1 MRVTTNPF
9 VVFIVSFIVLWL
21 SALLGDLLR
30 KRIRPLAEEERSDF
44 SVALT
49 GTLTLLGLLIGFTF
63 SMAVTRYDQRKN
75 YEEAEANAIGTEY
88 LRADLLP
95 AGDAVRVRQLLRK
108 YIQQRVLFYTT
119 RDEQQLV
126 KINADTAKLQD
137 DLWAAVRQPAAA
149 QPTAAVVALAVAGMN
164 DVLNSRGYT
173 QAAWW
178 NRIPLAAWALMAA
191 IAMCCTILTGYAA
204 HRTERSMFLILP
216 MAVSISFFL
225 ISDID
230 SPRGGA
236 IRVAAQNL
244 QALWQ
249 SLPAR

>member
-49 GTLTLLGLLIGFTF
+49 GTLTLRGLLLGFPF

-95 AGDAVRVRQLLRK
+95 AGDAV
-108 YIQQRVLFYTT
+108 
-119 RDEQQLV
+119 
-126 KINADTAKLQD
+126 
-137 DLWAAVRQPAAA
+137 
-149 QPTAAVVALAVAGMN
+149 
-164 DVLNSRGYT
+164 
-173 QAAWW
+173 
-178 NRIPLAAWALMAA
+178 
-191 IAMCCTILTGYAA
+191 
-204 HRTERSMFLILP
+204 
-216 MAVSISFFL
+216 
-225 ISDID
+225 
-230 SPRGGA
+230 
-236 IRVAAQNL
+236 
-244 QALWQ
+244 
-249 SLPAR
+249 